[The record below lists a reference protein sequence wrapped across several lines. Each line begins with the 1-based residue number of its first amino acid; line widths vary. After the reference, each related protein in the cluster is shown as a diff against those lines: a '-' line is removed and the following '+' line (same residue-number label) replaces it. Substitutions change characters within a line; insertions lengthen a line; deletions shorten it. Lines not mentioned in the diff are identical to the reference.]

1 MRPVKPAGGPRPR
14 RRQFPHRVPGWRV
27 PAGRMRRD
35 ELGVAAVEF
44 ALVLPVLVMLLFGV
58 TTTGLAYNDHLSIS
72 NAAREG
78 ARLGAALDYS
88 TNPSGWATSVQS
100 RVQQVYF
107 NAASSLPAGEVCVAL
122 VASDGTVLAN
132 TSGYTTSCGPVPPSP
147 AAMASGSCVVK
158 VWVTKPAQISLVIVP
173 DMNFT
178 IGAQSVSY
186 YGLVAGQCSA
196 TP

>member
-1 MRPVKPAGGPRPR
+1 MRLVGSTNHQVAR
-14 RRQFPHRVPGWRV
+14 RRPSARRGLPGGARC
-27 PAGRMRRD
+27 G
-35 ELGVAAVEF
+35 ELGVAAVEL
-44 ALVLPVLVMLLFGV
+44 ALVLPVLVMLLFGMI
-58 TTTGLAYNDHLSIS
+58 TTGLAYNDHISVS

-78 ARLGAALDYS
+78 GRLGSALDYS
-88 TNPSGWATSVQS
+88 TNPSSWASSVQS

-107 NAASSLPAGEVCVAL
+107 NAASSLPTSDICVAL
-122 VASDGTVLAN
+122 VASDGTVLAS
-132 TSGYTTSCGPVPPSP
+132 TSGYATDCGTVPSSP

-158 VWVTKPAQISLVIVP
+158 VWVTKPAHISLVITP
-173 DMNFT
+173 DMDFN